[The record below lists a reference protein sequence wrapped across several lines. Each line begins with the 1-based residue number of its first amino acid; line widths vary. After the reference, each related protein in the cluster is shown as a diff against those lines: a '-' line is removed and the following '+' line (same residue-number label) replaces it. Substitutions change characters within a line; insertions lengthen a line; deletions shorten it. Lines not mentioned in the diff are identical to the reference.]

1 MAQHAAPTGRDSS
14 TSRPVGQSPL
24 ETVVVHGSDIRVER
38 AHAELPLAE
47 ARSRYGGIDVPAILA
62 GALAGLGTAALL
74 AALLTAAGSQVAR
87 IGAVGDGELAIGG
100 LVTAV
105 LVLAVSGLIGGWVAG
120 RVARF
125 DGVRNGLLTGVVL
138 LLVLAALGA
147 AGGYA
152 ATETTDLPVI
162 DVDRDTLTTAAL
174 IGAVVAVAATLA
186 AAAFGGRLGARWH
199 RSVDDLVVGTRPGA
213 VQHSDDE
220 QVVR

>member
-1 MAQHAAPTGRDSS
+1 MAQHAATTGRDTP

-47 ARSRYGGIDVPAILA
+47 ARSRYGGIDAPAFLA
-62 GALAGLGTAALL
+62 GALAGLGAAALL
-74 AALLTAAGSQVAR
+74 GALLTAAGSQVAR
-87 IGAVGDGELAIGG
+87 IGGVGDDELALGG
-100 LVTAV
+100 VVTAV
-105 LVLAVSGLIGGWVAG
+105 LVLALSGLVAGWVAG

-125 DGVRNGLLTGVVL
+125 DGVRNGLLAGAVL
-138 LLVLAALGA
+138 LLLLAALGA

-152 ATETTDLPVI
+152 ASETADLPGI

-174 IGAVVAVAATLA
+174 IGAVVALAATLA

-199 RSVDDLVVGTRPGA
+199 RSVDDLLLGTRPGA
-213 VQHSDDE
+213 VTRSDDE
-220 QVVR
+220 EVVR

>member
-1 MAQHAAPTGRDSS
+1 MAQHAAPTGRDTS

-24 ETVVVHGSDIRVER
+24 ETVVVHGTDIRVER

-74 AALLTAAGSQVAR
+74 AALATAAGSQASR
-87 IGAVGDGELAIGG
+87 LGQVGDGELALGG
-100 LVTAV
+100 LITAV
-105 LVLAVSGLIGGWVAG
+105 IVLALSGLVGGWVAG

-125 DGVRNGLLTGVVL
+125 DGARNGLLTGVVL
-138 LLVLAALGA
+138 LLLLAGLGA
-147 AGGYA
+147 AGSYA
-152 ATETTDLPVI
+152 ASETAGLPVI
-162 DVDRDTLTTAAL
+162 DLDRDTMTTAAL
-174 IGAVVAVAATLA
+174 IGALVGVVVTLA
-186 AAAFGGRLGARWH
+186 ASAFGGRLGARWH

-213 VQHSDDE
+213 VKHSDAE

>member
-1 MAQHAAPTGRDSS
+1 MAQHAAPTGRDPS

-47 ARSRYGGIDVPAILA
+47 ARSRYGGVDVPAILA
-62 GALAGLGTAALL
+62 GALAGLGTTALL

-87 IGAVGDGELAIGG
+87 IGGVGDDELALGG

-105 LVLAVSGLIGGWVAG
+105 LVLAVSGLVGGWVAG
-120 RVARF
+120 RVARY

-138 LLVLAALGA
+138 LLLLAALGA

-162 DVDRDTLTTAAL
+162 DVDRDTMTTAAL
-174 IGAVVAVAATLA
+174 IGAVVAVAAAMATS
-186 AAAFGGRLGARWH
+186 AFGGRLGARWH
-199 RSVDDLVVGTRPGA
+199 RAVDDLVVGTRPGA
-213 VQHSDDE
+213 VKHSDAE